1 MYKLL
6 NRLVNLF
13 GNIKY
18 SDFVISFFAIL
29 ALLVLMSLIS
39 NSNEEQIDYN
49 AKQYAIKLAQQD
61 AEQNKQELR
70 AQAAWSGK

>member
-1 MYKLL
+1 MYKLF

-13 GNIKY
+13 WNIKY
-18 SDFVISFFAIL
+18 SDFVISFFVIL

-49 AKQYAIKLAQQD
+49 ATQYAIKLAQQD

-70 AQAAWSGK
+70 AQTAWSGK